1 MVYRIKFFSS
11 FCDSKNCKSVY
22 ERLCET
28 HLMSNYGI
36 DKEIYITDGDDYTH
50 VVIMNTAMPVLPT
63 GFPKE
68 NVIGL
73 AFEPPVYLGINY
85 KFIEYAQQYISKYFI
100 GTKSN
105 LPSPFIEYY
114 SYMWHITPLTYVP
127 QKRNV
132 MSIMISNKTQQ
143 KGHKYRHQL
152 AEAILKTNIPVDIYG
167 KGCEFSNY
175 NKSDPRIKG
184 KFTSLEPYES
194 YEFHIAIENIQT
206 NDYFSEKLTNTL
218 LCGTTPVYLGARNVR
233 EYFPDK
239 LICLSGDLNLDMKM
253 IANIIQ
259 DPSKYR
265 RVVDPNEIKKKISL
279 MHNLDTV
286 FTTTV

>member
-28 HLMSNYGI
+28 QFMPNYGK
-36 DKEIYITDGDDYTH
+36 DKEIYITDGDEYTH
-50 VVIMNTAMPVLPT
+50 VIILNTAMPVLPE
-63 GFPKE
+63 GFPKD

-85 KFIEYAQQYISKYFI
+85 KFIEYAQKYIGKYFI
-100 GTKSN
+100 GSKSS
-105 LPSPFIEYY
+105 LPSPFVEYY
-114 SYMWHITPLTYVP
+114 SYMWHITPPTHVP
-127 QKRNV
+127 EKKNI

-143 KGHKYRHQL
+143 LGHRYRHQL
-152 AEAILKTNIPVDIYG
+152 AQEILKTNLPVDIYG
-167 KGCEFSNY
+167 KGCDQPIY
-175 NKSDPRIKG
+175 NKQDSRVKG
-184 KFTSLEPYES
+184 HFTNLEPYES

-239 LICLSGDLNLDMKM
+239 LICLSGDINLDMKM
-253 IANIIQ
+253 ITNITQ
-259 DPSKYR
+259 DPAKYR
-265 RVVDPNEIKKKISL
+265 RVSDMNKIKNKIFL
-279 MHNLDTV
+279 LRNLDTI
-286 FTTTV
+286 FSATA